1 MIQKS
6 DGTRP
11 SPGSAGPARALLP
24 TDAGGRK
31 IGPPLLAFFLF
42 FLTAGF
48 LPAQESVRAES
59 PPVESA
65 PVESVP
71 AESPPAESATPLPA
85 ASAPDT
91 RRLTADDAVKL
102 AIQHNL
108 SLESARLTLDTKKRK
123 SDLVWNQF
131 LPDLEVRGTL
141 AGDNEESNP
150 VSTLIPI
157 PGTGTP
163 LSFNGI
169 GGELNPSVFLT
180 NPVAISRWHVQGN
193 VSASLALTSALVA
206 GIKTIRQDYR
216 AGLVT
221 FEKAKIQLER
231 DVRKTYY
238 QMLLLEES
246 LTVQRDS
253 VAAAERQVDIARA
266 NYNSG
271 LAPEL
276 TLLQAR
282 VNRDNLLPDFEEF
295 ENNRKLAMANFA
307 MLLGLPYDTRF
318 ELVPLEGN
326 IAYADLDTTGLIS
339 KASAGRIDIH
349 ELQQI
354 ILHAKSGRTAQALQ
368 LWTPNLILGWNW
380 TPTFIGD
387 PWADDWGNEDLWQKS
402 GAFSITLQW
411 KLNNL
416 FPFTKEGQGL
426 KDVDNQIKSAAI
438 NLAQLIRGTELEVYN
453 TVLSLE
459 KTQASI
465 AARNQTV
472 LLARESY
479 ESTERAYRAGLQ
491 DSNSVQNAAEALRQ
505 ARMGVVQQQFNY
517 LLGLID
523 LEYLTG
529 VPFGTLSNKTT
540 EEQL

>member
-1 MIQKS
+1 L
-6 DGTRP
+6 
-11 SPGSAGPARALLP
+11 PA
-24 TDAGGRK
+24 DAGGRK
-31 IGPPLLAFFLF
+31 IGPPLLAVFLF
-42 FLTAGF
+42 FLGTGLLA
-48 LPAQESVRAES
+48 AQEGARVG
-59 PPVESA
+59 SA
-65 PVESVP
+65 PE
-71 AESPPAESATPLPA
+71 TPLPA
-85 ASAPDT
+85 AADPAPGL
-91 RRLTADDAVKL
+91 RRLTADEAVEL
-102 AIQHNL
+102 AIQYNL

-141 AGDNEESNP
+141 AGDNEAATISGSAPVALNP
-150 VSTLIPI
+150 FLSSLP
-157 PGTGTP
+157 PGTPDIYG
-163 LSFNGI
+163 GI
-169 GGELNPSVFLT
+169 PYSVEA
-180 NPVAISRWHVQGN
+180 PRWHVQGN
-193 VSASLALTSALVA
+193 VSANLVLTSALFA

-216 AGLVT
+216 AGQVT

-253 VAAAERQVDIARA
+253 LAAAERQVDIARA

-282 VNRDNLLPDFEEF
+282 VNRDNLLPDIEES

-326 IAYADLDTTGLIS
+326 LAYADLDTAELIS
-339 KASAGRIDIH
+339 KASSGRIDIH
-349 ELQQI
+349 ELQAI

-387 PWADDWGNEDLWQKS
+387 PWKDDWGSEDLWQKS
-402 GAFSITLQW
+402 GAFSITVQW

-438 NLAQLIRGTELEVYN
+438 NLAQLIRGTELEAYN

-529 VPFGTLSNKTT
+529 VPFGTLSNKIT